1 MELDMITI
9 PEALE
14 IKLHKFQGSKVRR
27 HPVLPVRKFE
37 KSGHEIDV
45 TEDMLKSMINNLTI
59 KRPVT
64 IAHPELSGAEAVGW
78 IMPGTAEI
86 SAFGDGGKALYVG
99 IEWSEQAE
107 QAIKDKKYGYI
118 SPVFAPSKLDEAG
131 NEIGAALV
139 AAGLTND
146 PHWSSDQ
153 PELWAQFCSSI
164 DTTSDVASQEVAET
178 ASAETAFV
186 NNDER
191 IDEMKELEKA
201 EAKIK
206 ELDKALAE
214 MTSERD
220 KAAAD
225 LAKAKEQVESFSA
238 ESSKTERL
246 EAEVRQMR
254 GMARLKEHEAVLRPK
269 HLKDEDGKPT
279 PLYQAAFAEDGDQFE
294 YMISL
299 IGDAKSFNAK
309 PVGANKDDSD
319 DGAVRERAHKRAL
332 EASVDDRKSYTSHYI
347 KFFKE
352 ECAKEKL

>member
-99 IEWSEQAE
+99 IEWSKQAE

-118 SPVFAPSKLDEAG
+118 SPVFAPSKLDETG

-153 PELWAQFCSSI
+153 PELWSQFCAGLDNSS
-164 DTTSDVASQEVAET
+164 EVATVACAPVADIEN
-178 ASAETAFV
+178 SLKEK
-186 NNDER
+186 
-191 IDEMKELEKA
+191 EMENLEKA

-206 ELDKALAE
+206 DLEGALAE
-214 MTSERD
+214 MTAERD
-220 KAAAD
+220 KLSD
-225 LAKAKEQVESFSA
+225 GLAKAKEQVESFTA
-238 ESSKTERL
+238 ESNRTEKL
-246 EAEVRQMR
+246 EAEVRQLR
-254 GMARLKEHEAVLRPK
+254 GEARLKEHGEVLRPK
-269 HLKDEDGKPT
+269 HLKDDDGKPT
-279 PLYQAAFAEDGDQFE
+279 PLYQAAFAEDGGQFE
-294 YMISL
+294 YMVSL
-299 IGDAKSFNAK
+299 IGDAKFFSSQ
-309 PVGANKDDSD
+309 PVGANKD
-319 DGAVRERAHKRAL
+319 GELEGTPRGRAHKRAVD
-332 EASVDDRKSYTSHYI
+332 ASVDEPSSYMTHYL
-347 KFFKE
+347 KFFDE
-352 ECAKEKL
+352 ECAKEVL